1 MSAAGAVPEI
11 GIISPIVPFLVSA
24 DACPAVRR
32 TRMETDEDDM
42 TTPEIDIHYDHL
54 FLFRSPGF
62 FSSHQYNSV
71 KKMSLELPF

>member
-1 MSAAGAVPEI
+1 VP
-11 GIISPIVPFLVSA
+11 GGQKNKNK
-24 DACPAVRR
+24 
-32 TRMETDEDDM
+32 TDEDDM

-62 FSSHQYNSV
+62 FSSRQYNSV